1 MIHFWVFPRAK
12 CIASTKPVVYL
23 WRKNTMGLT
32 ATSQNTAKAL
42 QAYWVAEEMLDGA
55 VRLGLPQDALFA
67 CNLILQLA
75 NYCYVC
81 VAGLPEADRQTA
93 FACCCLL
100 YRRWAAK
107 LPDPRML
114 PYAVRLAQR
123 ALEQADYGLWQL
135 QGRLFQLIN

>member
-12 CIASTKPVVYL
+12 CIASTKSVVYL

-81 VAGLPEADRQTA
+81 VAGSAGGGPADGL
-93 FACCCLL
+93 CLL
-100 YRRWAAK
+100 LPAVPPVGNEAAGS
-107 LPDPRML
+107 PDAAL
-114 PYAVRLAQR
+114 CR
-123 ALEQADYGLWQL
+123 AAGAAGAGTGGLWAMAAA
-135 QGRLFQLIN
+135 GADCSS

>member
-1 MIHFWVFPRAK
+1 MHCFDKTCGIFVAQKYNGAHRDLPEYGQS
-12 CIASTKPVVYL
+12 IA
-23 WRKNTMGLT
+23 GL
-32 ATSQNTAKAL
+32 
-42 QAYWVAEEMLDGA
+42 
-55 VRLGLPQDALFA
+55 LGGRPQDALFA

-100 YRRWAAK
+100 YRRWATK
-107 LPDPRML
+107 LPDPRTL

>member
-1 MIHFWVFPRAK
+1 
-12 CIASTKPVVYL
+12 
-23 WRKNTMGLT
+23 MGLT

-81 VAGLPEADRQTA
+81 VAVCRRRTGRRPLPAA
-93 FACCCLL
+93 ACCTAGGSE
-100 YRRWAAK
+100 AAG
-107 LPDPRML
+107 PRML

>member
-1 MIHFWVFPRAK
+1 MPNFNGVRRRNAVQ
-12 CIASTKPVVYL
+12 T
-23 WRKNTMGLT
+23 RK
-32 ATSQNTAKAL
+32 
-42 QAYWVAEEMLDGA
+42 V
-55 VRLGLPQDALFA
+55 
-67 CNLILQLA
+67 
-75 NYCYVC
+75 
-81 VAGLPEADRQTA
+81 

-107 LPDPRML
+107 LPDPRTL

>member
-1 MIHFWVFPRAK
+1 
-12 CIASTKPVVYL
+12 
-23 WRKNTMGLT
+23 MGLT

-81 VAGLPEADRQTA
+81 VVGLPEADRQTA
-93 FACCCLL
+93 FAAAACCTAGGQRSCRTPGRCPMPCGWRSGRWN
-100 YRRWAAK
+100 RRT
-107 LPDPRML
+107 MG
-114 PYAVRLAQR
+114 YGSCR
-123 ALEQADYGLWQL
+123 ADCSS
-135 QGRLFQLIN
+135 

>member
-1 MIHFWVFPRAK
+1 M
-12 CIASTKPVVYL
+12 
-23 WRKNTMGLT
+23 
-32 ATSQNTAKAL
+32 
-42 QAYWVAEEMLDGA
+42 
-55 VRLGLPQDALFA
+55 
-67 CNLILQLA
+67 
-75 NYCYVC
+75 C
-81 VAGLPEADRQTA
+81 VWPGLPEADRQTA

-100 YRRWAAK
+100 YRRWATK

>member
-67 CNLILQLA
+67 
-75 NYCYVC
+75 
-81 VAGLPEADRQTA
+81 
-93 FACCCLL
+93 
-100 YRRWAAK
+100 
-107 LPDPRML
+107 
-114 PYAVRLAQR
+114 
-123 ALEQADYGLWQL
+123 
-135 QGRLFQLIN
+135 

>member
-1 MIHFWVFPRAK
+1 MRDIKISV
-12 CIASTKPVVYL
+12 IMPVYRVEEYV
-23 WRKNTMGLT
+23 G
-32 ATSQNTAKAL
+32 KAIESIL
-42 QAYWVAEEMLDGA
+42 GQTFMDFEFLIVEAYWVAEEMLDGA

-107 LPDPRML
+107 LPDPRTL